1 MSQGTCQQEQGWLC
15 TVFGL
20 ETSYD
25 TTIACCNRLIQML
38 NSNMQLVN
46 SEGVSL
52 GDVVQGAC
60 ACRHQGDVQEA
71 TTGVSIGRAAG
82 LYFVTSR
89 HLSGRDHFPTPP
101 APVQLQPTG

>member
-1 MSQGTCQQEQGWLC
+1 MSQGTCQQQQGWLC

-38 NSNMQLVN
+38 NSNMQLIN

-52 GDVVQGAC
+52 GDVVYAAC
-60 ACRHQGDVQEA
+60 ACRKQGDVQEA
-71 TTGVSIGRAAG
+71 TNRASLGGVEWGAREAASIGRWAHRRA
-82 LYFVTSR
+82 
-89 HLSGRDHFPTPP
+89 
-101 APVQLQPTG
+101 